1 MMPRSNFVWS
11 LAAVLALMPAIGL
24 ADPSPVIDDALED
37 LAADTAEGAHTH
49 LGRGLLD
56 RSLGGYDRFRDRI
69 TTDHGLD
76 WIVQFSSMYQ
86 KRDGSGGKRWT
97 NNHELDVMATWDL
110 VDSQKYGKGSL
121 NYVMT
126 YVWEKRD
133 LVGFGSG
140 KSKDQVT
147 TAAGTVFPISDSDN
161 TDARVRQLYWTQ
173 EMLNERLQFHVGQI
187 EVPAF
192 IDYNTYATND
202 RTDFI
207 AETWTRTTRSTI
219 NIYGLGAIA
228 GWTPNERYYIR
239 AGFVDGNSNLE
250 NPKWSSFKKGEYSYV
265 GEIGFTPEFP
275 WGKGIY
281 RISPWYAD
289 EAKTGKNGKGVN
301 ISFEQET
308 PWDMALWMRGGVSE
322 GRRNNLTSFIGGG
335 VVFTSPFSFDRD
347 QIGFGI
353 GYGSP
358 DKSAAR
364 DSYLFE
370 SYWRLQIT
378 ERFEL
383 TPDIQLHM
391 RPANDRNEDVA
402 VVGTIRFMFNF

>member
-1 MMPRSNFVWS
+1 MRGYKLIWCLVAT
-11 LAAVLALMPAIGL
+11 LVLMPAIGL
-24 ADPSPVIDDALED
+24 ADTTPTLED
-37 LAADTAEGAHTH
+37 SFEDRTQDLAKGAHTH
-49 LGRGLLD
+49 FGQGLLD
-56 RSLGGYDRFRDRI
+56 RALDPYDRFRGRVSE
-69 TTDHGLD
+69 DHGFE
-76 WIVQFSSMYQ
+76 WIAELSYMYQ
-86 KRDGSGGKRWT
+86 QRDGSGGKRWT
-97 NNHELDVMATWDL
+97 HNTELDIGARWEL
-110 VDSQKYGKGSL
+110 VDSKRFGKGSL
-121 NYVMT
+121 NYLMT
-126 YVWEKRD
+126 YVWERRD
-133 LVGFGSG
+133 LFGFGSG
-140 KSKDQVT
+140 KSRDQVT

-161 TDARVRQLYWTQ
+161 TDAPIRQLYWTQ
-173 EMLNERLQFHVGQI
+173 EMFDERLQIHVGQI

-202 RTDFI
+202 RSDFI

-219 NIYGLGAIA
+219 NIYGLGSIV
-228 GWTPNERYYIR
+228 GWTPNEHYYFR

-250 NPKWSSFKKGEYSYV
+250 NPKWSTFKRGEYNYV
-265 GEIGFTPEFP
+265 GEIGFTPETS

-289 EAKTGKNGKGVN
+289 EAKTGSDGKGVN

-322 GRRNNLTSFIGGG
+322 DRRNNLTSFIGGG
-335 VVFTSPFSFDRD
+335 IVLTNPFDFNRD
-347 QIGFGI
+347 QIGFGV

-358 DKSAAR
+358 DKSNAR

-370 SYWRLQIT
+370 SYWRFQVT

-383 TPDIQLHM
+383 TPDVQLHM

-402 VVGTIRFMFNF
+402 VVWTIRGMFNF